1 MNPSDESQAREAAA
15 RLALGDGAPDLG
27 AILRA
32 LDRHLAFRFS
42 GTSPDLRAEAR
53 DEAIVRFL
61 SALNERG
68 EFVAADSALAYI
80 RSIASNALI
89 DMLRR
94 ERVAQRRLPAAAY
107 IPAGDDAISRFIDA
121 TATSDVIEALLTELA
136 ENGDRV
142 ATRVI
147 NAFLALAERDEREPT
162 SREVAAESD
171 VSHTAVAKVLSRLRT
186 SLSIRFPEVGPRS

>member
-15 RLALGDGAPDLG
+15 RLALGDGALDLA

-32 LDRHLAFRFS
+32 IDRHLAFRFS
-42 GTSPDLRAEAR
+42 GTSSDLRAEAR

-121 TATSDVIEALLTELA
+121 TATSDVIEALLAELA
-136 ENGDRV
+136 ENGDHV

-147 NAFLALAERDEREPT
+147 NAFLALAEKHEREPT